1 MKFQIVSLRF
11 QNKGLTE
18 AVQIV
23 SLRFQNKG
31 LTEAVQI
38 VSLRFQNKGLTQAVS
53 STINNDFP
61 NMVSKNIFKM

>member
-1 MKFQIVSLRF
+1 MSAVFHGSVFMKF
-11 QNKGLTE
+11 
-18 AVQIV
+18 QIV

>member
-1 MKFQIVSLRF
+1 MKF
-11 QNKGLTE
+11 
-18 AVQIV
+18 QIV

>member
-1 MKFQIVSLRF
+1 MKF
-11 QNKGLTE
+11 
-18 AVQIV
+18 QIV

-53 STINNDFP
+53 STINNASQTWLVKTFLKCKKTSEKH
-61 NMVSKNIFKM
+61 NRIGIA